1 MENLGPFIGRG
12 YIAEVFEYGEG
23 KVIKL
28 LFDED
33 GAEAAEC
40 EAHITTAAVEAGLPA
55 PRIWET
61 LAVNGRPG
69 IVMERVDGVTMLRWG
84 TTFPWRIYTG
94 AKMMARLHA
103 EVHSRRGGD
112 IPDLRDRLRPG
123 IEESEVVEEDLKAMA
138 LERSGIAAGRR
149 PYMSRRLSPGQPN
162 HDQGGAGKIIDW
174 EFGAKGVPEADI
186 ARTVVLVQSGIPLV
200 SGVRRVVIEWA
211 RKIFLSFYLKEYF
224 RVTGMKWEDV
234 TPWLLPMATHYLDS
248 VFPEHLA
255 DQLAYTRRFV

>member
-1 MENLGPFIGRG
+1 MEDLGPFIGRG
-12 YIAEVFEYGEG
+12 YIAEVFAYGEG

-28 LFDED
+28 LFDDD

-40 EAHITTAAVEAGLPA
+40 EAHITTVAVEAGLPA
-55 PRIWET
+55 PRITET
-61 LAVNGRPG
+61 LTVNGRPG

-103 EVHSRRGGD
+103 EVHSKASVD

-138 LERSGIAAGRR
+138 LERLESLPDGDRICHGDYHPDNLIMTKAG
-149 PYMSRRLSPGQPN
+149 LV
-162 HDQGGAGKIIDW
+162 IIDW

-186 ARTVVLVQSGIPLV
+186 ARTVVLVQSGVPLV
-200 SGVRRVVIEWA
+200 SGIRRTVIEGA
-211 RKIFLSFYLKEYF
+211 RKIFLSVYLKEYF
-224 RVTGMKWEDV
+224 RITGMSWEDV
-234 TPWLLPMATHYLDS
+234 TPWLLPMATHYVNS
-248 VFPEHLA
+248 VFPEHLV